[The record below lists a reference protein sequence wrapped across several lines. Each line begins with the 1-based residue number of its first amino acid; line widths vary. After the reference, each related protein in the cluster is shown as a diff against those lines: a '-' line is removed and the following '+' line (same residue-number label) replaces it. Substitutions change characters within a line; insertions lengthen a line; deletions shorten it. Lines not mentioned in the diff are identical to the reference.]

1 MKKPTILKLISLLL
15 VLTFNSCTKEIDGN
29 GVIITKELRIKNFN
43 QISVIGNI
51 NINIIE
57 SDELNVYATGDS
69 NIIDIINERVSNN
82 IWDISFSER
91 KVDDFNLE
99 INIYSPDLN
108 SIKTTGS
115 SNIDIESI
123 NSETDTL
130 KLDISGSSKIRVLEF
145 DTIDYLSI
153 VSSGSGSTEL
163 FNLNVNDCN
172 IDISGSGKHRL
183 FVNNNLNA
191 TISGSGKLYYK
202 GFPKINSSINGSGI
216 IINDN

>member
-29 GVIITKELRIKNFN
+29 GVIITKELRIKDFN
-43 QISVIGNI
+43 QISVIG

-99 INIYSPDLN
+99 INIYSPDIN
-108 SIKTTGS
+108 SIKTIGS
-115 SNIDIESI
+115 SKIDFESI

-130 KLDISGSSKIRVLEF
+130 KLDISGSSKIRVLEV
-145 DTIDYLSI
+145 DTINYLTI